1 MGLVTLNEVLPEAYR
16 SGYAVG
22 AFNALNI
29 EFGQGIIEGALLER
43 SPVIIQVS
51 GSAIEHSGL
60 EVMAA
65 AIRAMGQ
72 DREVPV
78 VLHLDHARDPGLVE
92 RAINAGF
99 TSVMFD
105 GSELPFEDNVRLTK
119 QVVEMAHSLGLS
131 AEGELGLVPS
141 ARDRKWSMEDL
152 REYMTDPAEARAFV
166 EETGVDALAVSVGS
180 VHKMLR
186 REAGIHAGRVAEIR
200 RVVKI
205 PLVLHGS
212 SGVKDDSL
220 ADAVRSGIAK
230 VNIATALSEE
240 FLGAIRSE
248 LGSLSMAGTTGAA
261 RLLSAGRQAI
271 GKLVAEKIRLLG
283 SSGTA

>member
-16 SGYAVG
+16 SGYAAG

-29 EFGQGIIEGALLER
+29 EFAQGILEGAIRER

-65 AIRAMGQ
+65 VVRAMGQ
-72 DREVPV
+72 DGEIPV
-78 VLHLDHARDPGLVE
+78 VLHLDHARDLGLVE
-92 RAINAGF
+92 RAINGGF

-119 QVVEMAHSLGLS
+119 QVAEMAHSSGLT

-141 ARDRKWSMEDL
+141 AGDREWSMEDL
-152 REYMTDPAEARAFV
+152 RGYMTDPAEARAFV
-166 EETGVDALAVSVGS
+166 EQTGVDALAVSVGS

-200 RVVKI
+200 RAVKI

-212 SGVKDDSL
+212 SGVKDESL
-220 ADAVRSGIAK
+220 MDAVRSGIAK

-240 FLGAIRSE
+240 FLRALRSE
-248 LGSLSMAGTTGAA
+248 LESAPMAGTTGAVSF
-261 RLLSAGRQAI
+261 LSAGRQAI
-271 GKLVAEKIRLLG
+271 AELVAEKIRLLG
-283 SSGTA
+283 SSGRA